1 MPDANRVRR
10 TPHLNKEQAEAH
22 HDEIAEALEQT
33 AEAEAQRTPAIPRAD
48 AGDEQ
53 QGITNQP
60 VEEEVR
66 QQDKL
71 PPRGERKGG
80 SHA

>member
-1 MPDANRVRR
+1 MPDANRTR
-10 TPHLNKEQAEAH
+10 TNPQLEKAQAERD
-22 HDEIAEALEQT
+22 HDEMDEALSQDE
-33 AEAEAQRTPAIPRAD
+33 RTGAIPRAD
-48 AGDEQ
+48 IPGHEQ

-60 VEEEVR
+60 VEEEER
-66 QQDKL
+66 QQEKL